1 MAKSVKL
8 ADIAERVGVSIV
20 TVSKALSGQKG
31 VSETMRVRIQA
42 IADEMG
48 YKQPSAYRREQE
60 DARKIRGYNLG
71 VLIADYYLGKYESFY
86 SQMYQQF
93 ATRAGSKGCFCL
105 LELVSREQEM
115 EVRTPMM
122 IVDRRIDGIVVI
134 GRLSDAYLK
143 MLEES
148 GIPMV
153 GVDFY
158 TEDESLDSV
167 ISDSYFGGF
176 RMTNYLISKGH
187 TKIAYV
193 GTLGATTS
201 ITDRYMGYRK
211 ALENH
216 RIESRE
222 DWIIADRSME
232 TKILDAKEYVKLP
245 EDMPTAFMCNSDQTA
260 GLLINKLEEAGYRVP
275 QDISV
280 AAYDNF
286 LPPGICDVRIT
297 TYEVDM
303 KEMAKRAVSMITH
316 KIAGENYKKG
326 TYVVGGHVVEKDSVR
341 EISLRSMES

>member
-1 MAKSVKL
+1 MAKTVKL

-60 DARKIRGYNLG
+60 EARKIRGYNLG

-105 LELVSREQEM
+105 LELVSREQEN
-115 EVRTPMM
+115 EVRVPMM
-122 IVDRRIDGIVVI
+122 IADRRVDGIVVI
-134 GRLSDAYLK
+134 GKLSTAYLK
-143 MLEES
+143 MLNES
-148 GIPMV
+148 GIPLV
-153 GVDFY
+153 GLDFY
-158 TEDESLDSV
+158 TSDDSMDSV
-167 ISDSYFGGF
+167 ISDSYFGGY
-176 RMTNYLISKGH
+176 RMTNYLIEKGH

-193 GTLGATTS
+193 GTIGATTS

-211 ALENH
+211 ALN
-216 RIESRE
+216 ESGLDFRK
-222 DWIIADRSME
+222 DWVIDDRLKNNEGAD
-232 TKILDAKEYVKLP
+232 TQGYINLP
-245 EDMPTAFMCNSDQTA
+245 DEMPTAFMCNSDQTA
-260 GLLINKLEEAGYRVP
+260 GFLIDKLEKNGYQVP

-316 KIAGENYKKG
+316 KIAGESYKTG
-326 TYVVGGHVVEKDSVR
+326 TYIVGGHIVEKDSVR
-341 EISLRSMES
+341 EISYRHF